1 MWVHITCNQN
11 IHNVRIS
18 KHDRFRTFYN
28 ILVIGICSLLQ
39 TSNEKGSA
47 AVGTRTSRNVF
58 LWNSTRDPP
67 QQHVCRRR
75 SVWCTCMRVIL
86 FITIIIICCSSVPN
100 CGTRVPS
107 LCSVFRRRRIIYIFY
122 TICCRGRKEPPR
134 KFTVVNI

>member
-28 ILVIGICSLLQ
+28 ILVIYIML
-39 TSNEKGSA
+39 A
-47 AVGTRTSRNVF
+47 AADVQRKRVCCRRHSHQWKCVF

-75 SVWCTCMRVIL
+75 SVWCTRMRVIL
-86 FITIIIICCSSVPN
+86 CITIIICCSSVPN
-100 CGTRVPS
+100 CGTRVPR
-107 LCSVFRRRRIIYIFY
+107 SVFSISTKAYKHIYY
-122 TICCRGRKEPPR
+122 MY
-134 KFTVVNI
+134 NML